1 MTREYTTGEYV
12 WTNISYVRTDT
23 SVTVKVSSTGNFK
36 AFPASRNYVVRLIN
50 NNPLTSASVNN
61 MEVMGSRFGGAN
73 SSRGGGSRRGHRRQ
87 GLDLASLVG
96 VAAEGRGIREE
107 CAEPPGLRRDHRRR
121 IEHVGGAVGCE
132 AVRGLAT
139 SLQSTISG

>member
-73 SSRGGGSRRGHRRQ
+73 SFR
-87 GLDLASLVG
+87 
-96 VAAEGRGIREE
+96 
-107 CAEPPGLRRDHRRR
+107 
-121 IEHVGGAVGCE
+121 
-132 AVRGLAT
+132 
-139 SLQSTISG
+139 